1 VGAIDVVAITQEI
14 GCGFVTREG
23 FNQLSSR
30 PLYRGMLGYTK
41 VHHPSAVVGQDQQHK
56 QSLVYRC
63 RDREEIEGYQVL
75 HMILQKVF
83 HAEDK
88 GRFGYDTSPPSIWPR
103 QGQACATRRP
113 SIVRP
118 TSDWSATSRGST
130 PVGPGP
136 LPAVL
141 VRRRG
146 LAVANVPETVTLP
159 GDDGPGLDEGE
170 CVLPASPE
178 RGMLGP
184 EEPISGMKLWSV
196 DRLLVNGQLM
206 LKRQDLQVQRRV

>member
-1 VGAIDVVAITQEI
+1 
-14 GCGFVTREG
+14 
-23 FNQLSSR
+23 
-30 PLYRGMLGYTK
+30 
-41 VHHPSAVVGQDQQHK
+41 
-56 QSLVYRC
+56 
-63 RDREEIEGYQVL
+63 
-75 HMILQKVF
+75 
-83 HAEDK
+83 
-88 GRFGYDTSPPSIWPR
+88 
-103 QGQACATRRP
+103 
-113 SIVRP
+113 VRP

-170 CVLPASPE
+170 CVQPASLE

-184 EEPISGMKLWSV
+184 EEPIGGMKLWSV